1 MAKNKTIDFST
12 GASSRGSHQLGAA
25 LSCERL
31 WALRYHQR
39 LRPITNKPWQLLGT
53 LIHTCLAHYFASL
66 MDEPP
71 QWSLDETMDENLERE
86 GEGNPDMIRQA
97 KDCFEAFKSRYAGD
111 SWVPLYVENEFK
123 ATIGSFFKN
132 EELPEWIEPVK
143 DEVVTCKIDL
153 VCEWGGRVWV
163 VDHKT
168 SSGSGRTGRL
178 NSWGNGSEYS
188 MSPQVFQNLWIIRSC
203 IDRPVAGFAIQRL
216 KRSTPYDFDR
226 QTLQLSPLAY
236 EQARYMIADAALR
249 EKNIIERIAQG
260 EKPRPNYNQ
269 CYSRWGP
276 CDFFDVCS
284 ADTKEIQ
291 GSLLSNE
298 YVQLGGNR

>member
-1 MAKNKTIDFST
+1 
-12 GASSRGSHQLGAA
+12 
-25 LSCERL
+25 
-31 WALRYHQR
+31 
-39 LRPITNKPWQLLGT
+39 
-53 LIHTCLAHYFASL
+53 
-66 MDEPP
+66 MDESPK
-71 QWSLDETMDENLERE
+71 WSQDETMDENLERE

-97 KDCFEAFKSRYAGD
+97 KDCYEAFKSRYAGD
-111 SWVPLYVENEFK
+111 GWVPLYVENEFK
-123 ATIGSFFKN
+123 ASIGSFFKN
-132 EELPEWIEPVK
+132 EEMPEWILPVK
-143 DEVVTCKIDL
+143 DEVVTCKVDL

-168 SSGSGRTGRL
+168 SNGNSRTGRL
-178 NSWGNGSEYS
+178 NSWGSGAEYT

-236 EQARYMIADAALR
+236 DKARYMMADATLR
-249 EKNIIERIAQG
+249 ERDIRQRIEAG

-276 CDFFDVCS
+276 CDFHAVCS
-284 ADTKEIQ
+284 ADTKKIQ
-291 GSLLSNE
+291 SSLLKSE
-298 YVQLGGNR
+298 YIQLGGM